1 MREHTHFDEQVSEI
15 KVCIEMYFIYN
26 IEVHQAAVK

>member
-1 MREHTHFDEQVSEI
+1 MREHTDLDERVSEI
-15 KVCIEMYFIYN
+15 KVYMAMYFIYN